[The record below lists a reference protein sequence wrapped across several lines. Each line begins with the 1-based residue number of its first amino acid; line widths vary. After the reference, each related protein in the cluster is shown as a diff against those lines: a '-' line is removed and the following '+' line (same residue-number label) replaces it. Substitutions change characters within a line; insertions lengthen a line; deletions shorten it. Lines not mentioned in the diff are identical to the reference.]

1 MSAVRRVGGRIGVA
15 LLFGVALGF
24 LLIPLLALLLHT
36 SPGALV
42 AGLRSPVVLQAI
54 RLTIVTT
61 LATAVLTVLF
71 GLPAA
76 WALARWPIPGRSI
89 IEAGLSLPMVLPPV
103 VAGIAL
109 LVTVGRSGT
118 FGSALAVAGIRI
130 PFTTAA
136 VILAQTFVAA
146 PFFISSARAGFSA
159 LSPGWEEA
167 ARTLGASGFY
177 SFIRVVVPLTSSALV
192 AGLALTWARA
202 LGEFGA
208 TITFAGNLMGITQ
221 TMPLAVFVT
230 EETDLQAAITLS
242 VLLLALAFAVLV
254 GLRSVPL
261 DDASNVSRAQ
271 ERRSGGPAVPA

>member
-1 MSAVRRVGGRIGVA
+1 MRTAQQVAGRVGVA
-15 LLFGVALGF
+15 AAFGLALGF
-24 LLIPLLALLLHT
+24 LLIPLLALILHT
-36 SPGALV
+36 SPGALLD
-42 AGLRSPVVLQAI
+42 GLRSPVVLEAI
-54 RLTIVTT
+54 QLTVVTT
-61 LATAVLTVLF
+61 VATAVLTVLV

-76 WALARWPIPGRSI
+76 WALARWRIPGKAV
-89 IEAGLSLPMVLPPV
+89 IEAAISLPMVLPPV

-118 FGSALAVAGIRI
+118 FGGALAGAGIRL

-159 LSPGWEEA
+159 LTPGWEEA
-167 ARTLGASGFY
+167 ARTLGASGLYTFV
-177 SFIRVVVPLTSSALV
+177 RVVVPLTSSALV
-192 AGLALTWARA
+192 AGIALTWARA

-230 EETDLQAAITLS
+230 EETDLRAAITLS

-254 GLRSVPL
+254 ALRSVPL
-261 DDASNVSRAQ
+261 DR
-271 ERRSGGPAVPA
+271 P